1 MHMKKNL
8 LILPAVLLTLA
19 LLIAPLAS
27 CEKEPQGNADTSASA
42 TSDTAE
48 QSNPSPS
55 VTTEAEAPET
65 KLEGADAFGSDNE
78 AHYKDDWG

>member
-1 MHMKKNL
+1 MKKNL

-27 CEKEPQGNADTSASA
+27 CEKEPHGNADTSASA